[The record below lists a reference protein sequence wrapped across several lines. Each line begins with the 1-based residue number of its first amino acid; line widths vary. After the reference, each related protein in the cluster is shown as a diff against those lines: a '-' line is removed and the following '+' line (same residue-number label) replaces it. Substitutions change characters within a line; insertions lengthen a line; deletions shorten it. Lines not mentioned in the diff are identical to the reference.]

1 METAPFSLA
10 MVQQWMQSM
19 LMGNG
24 AEMPGNERPLIN
36 DIVNA
41 SSRLSAA
48 RHFNIYQG
56 SYIARLRECMRTQFA
71 TLAYA
76 LGTELFDAF
85 TDQYL
90 ATYPSGSYTLNE
102 LGKRFASFL
111 RETRPDAG
119 QEHKE
124 DWPDFMI
131 ELAEFEFSVSLIFD
145 EAANENSVI
154 ADNATADELLVLS
167 PVFHLFKHS
176 YPVTA
181 YYLDYANKKE
191 PELPFARQSYCV
203 VTRQN
208 YRLGLFVIKPAQ
220 HYFLSLLQKG
230 VAIPLALREVAGK
243 YDLAPE
249 AMAGMWKEW
258 RNNFITS
265 GLFVCRQAS

>member
-1 METAPFSLA
+1 METTSFSLA
-10 MVQQWMQSM
+10 MVQQWMQGM
-19 LMGNG
+19 LVGNG
-24 AEMPGNERPLIN
+24 HEMPGGERPLIK
-36 DIVNA
+36 DIVNS

-56 SYIARLRECMRTQFA
+56 SYIARLRECMRSQFA

-85 TDQYL
+85 ADQYL
-90 ATYPSGSYTLNE
+90 ASYPSGSYTLNE

-111 RETRPDAG
+111 RETRPDASL
-119 QEHKE
+119 EDKE

-145 EAANENSVI
+145 EAANENTVI
-154 ADNATADELLVLS
+154 ADESIADEMLVLS

-176 YPVTA
+176 YPVAA
-181 YYLDYANKKE
+181 YYLDHANKKE

-208 YRLGLFVIKPAQ
+208 YKLGLFVIKPAQ
-220 HYFLSLLQKG
+220 HYFLALLQKG
-230 VAIPLALREVAGK
+230 AAIRPALREVAGR

-258 RNNFITS
+258 RKNFISS
-265 GLFVCRQAS
+265 GLFACKQNS